1 MKCHAF
7 CSRQAYRPMI
17 IYFLNALLQ
26 REFESNYGT
35 QFAMLS
41 RNWLGKYSQLCSE
54 SLEREVLKSCNVYQ
68 IWKHRNAVLHMDS
81 ISSEEQIVAAIRK
94 QVMRT
99 KRFAV
104 LYRVCWL
111 ACPACF
117 NRILLDYCHV
127 METAGGIED

>member
-1 MKCHAF
+1 MPYCK
-7 CSRQAYRPMI
+7 
-17 IYFLNALLQ
+17 
-26 REFESNYGT
+26 
-35 QFAMLS
+35 
-41 RNWLGKYSQLCSE
+41 E
-54 SLEREVLKSCNVYQ
+54 SLKAIMELSLQCYPEIGWENIVNCAQNHWKSEVLKSCNVYQ

-99 KRFAV
+99 KRFAM
-104 LYRVCWL
+104 LYCVCWL

-127 METAGGIED
+127 METAGCIED